1 MKSFQMKALA
11 LAVLGLGGLVM
22 AGSAFA
28 DCPTFSTSTGG
39 TSTPGGGGAWS
50 SQTID
55 SNTAALGI
63 TPAITTGGLA
73 GTSCKLSFTIN
84 SGALSNTA
92 AYVTDSSPS
101 APGEA
106 HYRARFYFDYSALTG
121 LTASNIQFKIF
132 NAFASTIPANG
143 TPDEVMVRL
152 VGGSPR
158 PSLRI
163 LVADANQGALP
174 YKVLNV
180 PLPAA
185 GATPGVYYFEF
196 ELQQGTTGNCTAA
209 SIGTGGCLRYWITPA
224 GTASS
229 DSSATGFWAL
239 DNSGW
244 SGVKQVNVGMYAT
257 TPPLRALSTQVFSV
271 DEFDSRRQTF
281 IGQ

>member
-1 MKSFQMKALA
+1 MKSFKMKALA
-11 LAVLGLGGLVM
+11 LATLGLGGLVM
-22 AGSAFA
+22 AGSAA
-28 DCPTFSTSTGG
+28 AACPTFSTTTGG

-55 SNTAALGI
+55 SNPASLGI
-63 TPAITTGGLA
+63 GPAISSSGLA
-73 GTSCKLSFTIN
+73 GTSCKLSFTMN

-92 AYVTDSSPS
+92 AYVTDTSPS
-101 APGEA
+101 APGEP
-106 HYRARFYFDYSALTG
+106 HYRARFYFDYSGLTG
-121 LTASNIQFKIF
+121 LTASNSQFKVF
-132 NAFASTIPANG
+132 NAFADTTPANG
-143 TPDEVMVRL
+143 TPDEVVVRL

-163 LVADANQGALP
+163 VVGDSNQGSLP
-174 YKVLNV
+174 YKVINV

-185 GATPGVYYFEF
+185 GATPGVYYFEI
-196 ELQQGTTGNCTAA
+196 ELQQGTTGNCTAS

-229 DSSATGFWAL
+229 DSAATGFSTL

-244 SGVKQVNVGMYAT
+244 SGVKQINLGMYAT
-257 TPPLRALSTQVFSV
+257 TPPLRTLTGQVFSV